1 MKLLPSGSNMK
12 KCKYCAVTALAIL
25 CIVFT
30 FALVEVGATNLA
42 TESHTKIIVTSAD
55 SEKIRTEMRGF
66 LEAVQTIIVA
76 NNAGDLNA
84 VAAAARK
91 VGKSSLR
98 PHSPEFANKLPMG
111 FRKLG
116 MDTHLR
122 FDALAVEA
130 EQLES
135 MTNVSQ
141 QLGELMGNCVACHKT
156 FRLTIEDEE

>member
-1 MKLLPSGSNMK
+1 MQLQSGSIMK
-12 KCKYCAVTALAIL
+12 KCKYCAAVIL
-25 CIVFT
+25 TIVSLVFT
-30 FALVEVGATNLA
+30 FTLVEVGATNLA
-42 TESHTKIIVTSAD
+42 TEGRTEIVVTSTD
-55 SEKIRTEMRGF
+55 SERIRTEMRGF

-76 NNAGDLNA
+76 NNAGDLNT
-84 VAAAARK
+84 VADAARK

-111 FRKLG
+111 FRQLG

-156 FRLTIEDEE
+156 FRLKIEDEE